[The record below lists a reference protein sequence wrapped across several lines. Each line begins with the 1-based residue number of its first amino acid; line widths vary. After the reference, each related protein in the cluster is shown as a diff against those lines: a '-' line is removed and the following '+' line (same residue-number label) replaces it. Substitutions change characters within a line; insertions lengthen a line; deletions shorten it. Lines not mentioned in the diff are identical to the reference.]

1 MGISRQAASTLLR
14 RLTRLGLIEFVD
26 EGWAKSARLIRN
38 GQRCVG
44 MFMRDTR
51 GTLGK
56 FEELSVVDR
65 RRLLRIVQD
74 AERSLYRPRF
84 FSARRRRPRRGAAP
98 WA

>member
-1 MGISRQAASTLLR
+1 
-14 RLTRLGLIEFVD
+14 
-26 EGWAKSARLIRN
+26 
-38 GQRCVG
+38 

-84 FSARRRRPRRGAAP
+84 FSARRRRPSSGRAS